1 MKHKAKWMGLL
12 FLTLTAL
19 LLVACGKV
27 GGNDSDESNKE
38 SKSKDSVTIKHDG
51 GTTHIDKKPQRVVS
65 LEFSFVD
72 ALAALDIKPVG
83 VADDG
88 KKDRILKPIRDKI
101 GDYKSVGARKQ
112 PNLEEISNQKP
123 DLIIADSNRHKGI
136 QQDLEKIAPTIMLPS
151 FDSDY
156 KDNIEAFKTIS
167 KAVGKEDKG
176 KDRLKEHNELMDK
189 YKKEITMDKS
199 QPVLATVIAKSG
211 LLAHPENTYVGD
223 LLKELGFNNVLNKT
237 ETDNLSKYL
246 KGPYVQLNS
255 EVLSDINPGRM
266 FIMVDKG
273 KNDPNLKKQEE
284 EPVWQSLDAVKNDN
298 VSVVDRNTWARARG
312 IISSEEIAKQLVDIS
327 KNEQNDKQQK

>member
-38 SKSKDSVTIKHDG
+38 SKSKDSVAIKHDG

-223 LLKELGFNNVLNKT
+223 LLKELGFNNALNKT

>member
-27 GGNDSDESNKE
+27 AGNDSDESNKE

-223 LLKELGFNNVLNKT
+223 LLKELGFNNALNKT

>member
-38 SKSKDSVTIKHDG
+38 SKSKDSVAIKHEG

-223 LLKELGFNNVLNKT
+223 LLKELGFNNALNKT

-298 VSVVDRNTWARARG
+298 VSVVDRSTWARARG

>member
-38 SKSKDSVTIKHDG
+38 SKSKDSVAIKHEG

-223 LLKELGFNNVLNKT
+223 LLKELGFNNALNKT

-255 EVLSDINPGRM
+255 EVLSDINLGRM

>member
-1 MKHKAKWMGLL
+1 MKQRSKWMGLL
-12 FLTLTAL
+12 LITLTLIL
-19 LLVACGKV
+19 LAACGKV
-27 GGNDSDESNKE
+27 SDNGPDQSKNDDKTKNGT
-38 SKSKDSVTIKHDG
+38 TIKHDG
-51 GTTHIDKKPQRVVS
+51 GTTNIDKKPKRIVA

-88 KKDRILKPIRDKI
+88 KKDRILAPIREKI
-101 GDYKSVGARKQ
+101 GDYQSVGARKQ

-136 QQDLEKIAPTIMLPS
+136 QKDLEKIAPTIMLPS

-156 KDNIEAFKTIS
+156 KDNLEAFKTIA
-167 KAVGKEDKG
+167 KATGEEDKG
-176 KDRLKEHNELMDK
+176 KERLKEHNELMDK

-211 LLAHPENTYVGD
+211 LLAHPENTYVGE
-223 LLKELGFNNVLNKT
+223 LLKELGFNNALNKT

-246 KGPYVQLNS
+246 KGPYLQLNS

-273 KNDPNLKKQEE
+273 KADPNLKKREE
-284 EPVWQSLDAVKNDN
+284 EPVWQSLDAVKNDRIAI
-298 VSVVDRNTWARARG
+298 VDRNTWARARG
-312 IISSEEIAKQLVDIS
+312 IISSEEIAKQLVEIS
-327 KNEQNDKQQK
+327 KDEKNDKQQK

>member
-38 SKSKDSVTIKHDG
+38 SKSKDSVAIKHEG

-223 LLKELGFNNVLNKT
+223 LLKELGFNNALNKT

>member
-1 MKHKAKWMGLL
+1 MGLL

-19 LLVACGKV
+19 SLVACGKV

-38 SKSKDSVTIKHDG
+38 SKSKDSVAIKHEG

-223 LLKELGFNNVLNKT
+223 LLKELGFNNALNKT

>member
-83 VADDG
+83 VADDS

-223 LLKELGFNNVLNKT
+223 LLKELGFNNALNKT

>member
-1 MKHKAKWMGLL
+1 M
-12 FLTLTAL
+12 
-19 LLVACGKV
+19 
-27 GGNDSDESNKE
+27 
-38 SKSKDSVTIKHDG
+38 
-51 GTTHIDKKPQRVVS
+51 S

-112 PNLEEISNQKP
+112 PHLEEISNQKP

-223 LLKELGFNNVLNKT
+223 LLKELGFNNALNKT